1 MASRNIKL
9 IDNLVFETAKENGVE
24 VKQGENLGEVNGMVV
39 ARLSQSPKP
48 FKEIIGEILNNN
60 GFDKNKVK
68 DFHERITLGW
78 GHHSIEQHANVS
90 VAFENM
96 SIIGTNKYF
105 ENKRLAAYLERSTR
119 YQDFSHPSYYI
130 PKEFND
136 EQKKEYAEVIDSL
149 FESYAKV
156 LALTIKEITKN
167 WAEREK
173 SQDENT
179 IKKKAFDCA
188 RYLLPASTY
197 TNFGMTANSQVY
209 RSLIHDLKSEDNAEL
224 TESATELQKELEN
237 VYPALVSEKVSI
249 ADMQRKEHRNK
260 ETKIESIKEGNS
272 KNIKVG
278 EHVFENIQ
286 NTVNLTQHTQNAKQL
301 ICYNYLIKEGYDAIK
316 NDDKVLVES
325 TEINY
330 EEILKKIFEYNS
342 VEKKPHRAAEV
353 ATYYFDTLI
362 DFGAGRDI
370 HRNRMLTWID
380 SNVSPEYG
388 FAIPHYLNEEAE
400 KEYLDAMQK
409 AFTFW
414 VKLIETGISKELAQY
429 VLPLGTNY
437 RVLYS
442 VNAKELHHVAK
453 TRTTSHAHF
462 AYREYVHKL
471 CEEVKKVNP
480 IIGEKLPDSFESEI

>member
-1 MASRNIKL
+1 MVKRNIKL
-9 IDNLVFETAKENGVE
+9 IDNLVFETAKENGLE
-24 VKQGENLGEVNGMVV
+24 VKQGENLGEVNGMIV

-60 GFDKNKVK
+60 GFDKDKVK

-78 GHHSIEQHANVS
+78 GHHSIEQHANIS

-119 YQDFSHPSYYI
+119 YQDFSIPSYYI

-136 EQKKEYAEVIDSL
+136 ELKKEYVKVIDSL

-156 LALTIKEITKN
+156 LALATKEITKN
-167 WAEREK
+167 WKERGKSNDEK
-173 SQDENT
+173 T
-179 IKKKAFDCA
+179 IQKKAFDCA
-188 RYLLPASTY
+188 RYLLPTSTY
-197 TNFGMTANSQVY
+197 TNFGMTTNSQVY
-209 RSLIHDLKSEDNAEL
+209 RSLIHDLKSEDNVEL

-237 VYPALVSEKVSI
+237 VYPALVSEKVSV
-249 ADMQRKEHRNK
+249 ADEKRREHKNK
-260 ETKIESIKEGNS
+260 ERKIEPIKSGNS
-272 KNIKVG
+272 KNVKVG
-278 EHVFENIQ
+278 KYVFENIQ
-286 NTVNLTQHTQNAKQL
+286 NTVKLIQHTQNAGQL
-301 ICYNYLIKEGYDAIK
+301 ICYNYLIKEGYNANK
-316 NDDKVLVES
+316 VGDKVLLKNQEV
-325 TEINY
+325 NY
-330 EEILKKIFEYNS
+330 EEILGKVFEYNL

-380 SNVSPEYG
+380 SNISPEYG

-400 KEYLDAMQK
+400 QEYLRAMEK
-409 AFTFW
+409 AFAFW
-414 VKLIETGISKELAQY
+414 IKLVESGISKELAQY

-480 IIGEKLPDSFESEI
+480 IIGDKLPDSYESEV